1 MSTCMG
7 IQYATTCNKRQI
19 ELPPASGHASLSAI
33 LCDFFVIFYF
43 YTYLTRAQF
52 IMEHENNNNNNKP
65 LVFFFRNHTRRR
77 RIIILKSTV

>member
-1 MSTCMG
+1 MSTCMR

-19 ELPPASGHASLSAI
+19 ELPPASGHSSLSAI

-52 IMEHENNNNNNKP
+52 ITGHENNNNNKP
-65 LVFFFRNHTRRR
+65 LVFIFRNHTRRR
-77 RIIILKSTV
+77 RRIDI